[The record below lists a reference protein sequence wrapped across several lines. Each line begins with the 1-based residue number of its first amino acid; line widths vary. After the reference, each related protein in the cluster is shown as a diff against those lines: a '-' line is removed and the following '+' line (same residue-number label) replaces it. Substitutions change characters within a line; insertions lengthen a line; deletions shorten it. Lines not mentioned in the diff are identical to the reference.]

1 MIPFQ
6 VEKIFP
12 IQMVKH
18 SSYEISEETFK
29 VHFTFTFVHSHFET
43 YVNYDVL
50 KVSTDIPNDKS
61 Y

>member
-1 MIPFQ
+1 MTPFQ

-12 IQMVKH
+12 IQMGKH

-29 VHFTFTFVHSHFET
+29 VHFTFTFVQSPSET
-43 YVNYDVL
+43 YVKYDV
-50 KVSTDIPNDKS
+50 P